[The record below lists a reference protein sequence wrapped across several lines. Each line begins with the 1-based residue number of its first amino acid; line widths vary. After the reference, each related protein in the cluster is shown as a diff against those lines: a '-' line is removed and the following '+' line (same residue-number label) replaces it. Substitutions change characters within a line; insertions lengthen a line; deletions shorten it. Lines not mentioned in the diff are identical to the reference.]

1 MDTVLHG
8 KALGLQA
15 RSLKNKLVDDILE
28 IEARGG
34 TIQDLAPLIMGE
46 RISKAWDTGNVDDAA
61 MQVGQSI
68 GLMHDIPSCKELLD
82 RMIKEAE
89 EQIDCI
95 KKMCQ

>member
-1 MDTVLHG
+1 
-8 KALGLQA
+8 LQA

-46 RISKAWDTGNVDDAA
+46 RILKAWDTGNVDDAA

-68 GLMHDIPSCKELLD
+68 GLMHDIPSCKELLE
-82 RMIKEAE
+82 RMIVEAE
-89 EQIDCI
+89 EQINCI
-95 KKMCQ
+95 KGKCQ